1 MKNTFLKITV
11 CAAAVVIG
19 TSAFA
24 GDHCN
29 SGVRLAA
36 DIVDL
41 VGCSL
46 NILRG
51 PTVVYTEP
59 VVYAEPAPVVY
70 TAPAPVVY
78 TAPVY
83 CPPPRPCYRPLPPPP
98 PPRHYWYGPRRGP
111 GPCGPRPGPCGPRPG
126 PCGPRP
132 RR

>member
-1 MKNTFLKITV
+1 MKNAFLKTTI

-24 GDHCN
+24 GDHYGPP

-51 PTVVYTEP
+51 GPTVVYTEP
-59 VVYAEPAPVVY
+59 APVVYTEPAPVVY
-70 TAPAPVVY
+70 TTPAPVVY
-78 TAPVY
+78 TTPVY
-83 CPPPRPCYRPLPPPP
+83 CPPRPYYRPLPPPP
-98 PPRHYWYGPRRGP
+98 PPRHHWHGPHRGP
-111 GPCGPRPGPCGPRPG
+111 GPGPRRHCR
-126 PCGPRP
+126 
-132 RR
+132 

>member
-1 MKNTFLKITV
+1 MKNTFLKTTLCI
-11 CAAAVVIG
+11 AGVVIG
-19 TSAFA
+19 TSVFA
-24 GDHCN
+24 GDHHHGPN

-51 PTVVYTEP
+51 GPTVVYTEP
-59 VVYAEPAPVVY
+59 APVVYTEPVY

-78 TAPVY
+78 TTPVY
-83 CPPPRPCYRPLPPPP
+83 YSPRPYYYRPAPPP
-98 PPRHYWYGPRRGP
+98 PPRYWHGPRRGP
-111 GPCGPRPGPCGPRPG
+111 GPHCGPRH
-126 PCGPRP
+126 